1 MKKLPPLNSLKIFIL
16 ASRFESYALAAQNIH
31 ITKGAISQHI
41 KRLEDSFGFEVFHK
55 TNSGIKLTSKG
66 AKLLEVA
73 SESFNAIQTVCS
85 ELTQDKPAKIHIACS
100 HSLLNY
106 EFIAYLMKQ
115 SPELADLILITQDT
129 SLESLLNFQIDI
141 LITSENNQI
150 NQNSS
155 IKSTTLFQ
163 DEIAL
168 ICNEY
173 TLNKLENNQP
183 VNLINCDSRY
193 NAWDNWLENDGY
205 KADINDYIQIE
216 KLYLA
221 IDAVKAGIGITI
233 APKCLVEKSI
243 YNGSLHAPY
252 GFVEANTPTKIYTR
266 LSEGDPYKELIEHIK
281 YFLMEAPSF

>member
-55 TNSGIKLTSKG
+55 TNTGIKLTPKG
-66 AKLLEVA
+66 VRLLEVA
-73 SESFNAIQTVCS
+73 RQSFNAIQTVCS
-85 ELTQDKPAKIHIACS
+85 ELTQSKPPKVHIACS

-106 EFIAYLMKQ
+106 EFISYLMKQ

-129 SLESLLNFQIDI
+129 SLESLLDFQVDI
-141 LITSENNQI
+141 LITSENNKI
-150 NQNSS
+150 SNNNS

-163 DEIAL
+163 DEIGL

-183 VNLINCDSRY
+183 VNLINCYSRN
-193 NAWDNWLENDGY
+193 NAWDSWLENSGY
-205 KADINDYIQIE
+205 RADINDYIQIE

-233 APKCLVEKSI
+233 APKCLVEKNI
-243 YNGSLHAPY
+243 CNGSLHAPY
-252 GFVEANTPTKIYTR
+252 GFVKANTPTKIYTR
-266 LSEGDPYKELIEHIK
+266 LGEGDSYKDLIEHIK
-281 YFLMEAPSF
+281 YFLMKIG